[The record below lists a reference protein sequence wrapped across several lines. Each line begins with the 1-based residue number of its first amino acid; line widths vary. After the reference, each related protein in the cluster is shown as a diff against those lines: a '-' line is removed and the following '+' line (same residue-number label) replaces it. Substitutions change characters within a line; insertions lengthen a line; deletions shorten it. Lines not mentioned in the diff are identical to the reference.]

1 MNDSRVAKKLRAQM
15 VKFSGVISSG
25 LPKVAQRFVQ
35 EMLYAIQAG
44 QTVVLSEIG
53 RCLEEPVS
61 LKKVEERL
69 SRQLMRRGLGEMVQR
84 NVLREGAARIK
95 KDTLIIVDPT
105 DIQKKYAKKMPYL
118 GDVYDGSTKEIGP
131 GYMVCQVVATELEG
145 KKIVPLWSS
154 LYSSLAPAFISEND
168 ELLHAI
174 RSIHQA
180 CGGRGIY
187 VIDRGGDRDNL
198 FLPMIDEEMR
208 FLIRLRGDRHLLCGQ
223 EKRSALEL
231 ANECRCPYTEVIA
244 RVKAGKQSVHE
255 ISFGYRKVRLPERD
269 RQLYLLVVKGFGEKP
284 LMALTTEPLRRNRK
298 ILLRMLKSYIR
309 RWSIEET
316 IRFVKQCYG
325 LENVRVLTYQSLQ
338 NLMPLVLAATYFAAT
353 VLDTHL
359 RLQVLASTLVQE
371 AKRIFGI
378 PDFRLYALSDGL
390 RRLFARYP
398 GNLMPATVQT
408 ENQLY
413 FENFVP

>member
-1 MNDSRVAKKLRAQM
+1 MNDSRTANKLRAQM
-15 VKFSGVISSG
+15 AKFSGVVSSG
-25 LPKVAQRFVQ
+25 LPKVARRFVQ
-35 EMLYAIQAG
+35 EMLYGIQAG

-53 RCLEEPVS
+53 RCLEERVS

-69 SRQLMRRGLGEMVQR
+69 SRHLMRKGLGEVVQH
-84 NVLREGAARIK
+84 NVLQQGAARIK
-95 KDTLIIVDPT
+95 KDTLLIVDPT

-154 LYSSLAPAFISEND
+154 LYSSQAPAFTSEND

-180 CGGRGIY
+180 SSGRGVY
-187 VIDRGGDRDNL
+187 VIDRAGDRDNL
-198 FLPMIDEEMR
+198 FLPMIDEEVR
-208 FLIRLRGDRHLLCGQ
+208 FLIRLKGDRHLLCAQ
-223 EKRSALEL
+223 EKKSALEL

-244 RVKAGKQSVHE
+244 RTKAGRQSIHE

-269 RQLYLLVVKGFGEKP
+269 RYLYLLVVKGFGEKP
-284 LMALTTEPLRRNRK
+284 LMVLTTEPLRRKRK
-298 ILLRMLKSYIR
+298 VLLRMLKSYIR

-325 LENVRVLTYQSLQ
+325 LENVRLLTYQSLQ
-338 NLMPLVLAATYFAAT
+338 NLMPLVLAATYFAAAI
-353 VLDTHL
+353 LDTHL
-359 RLQVLASTLVQE
+359 RLQVLASTLFHE

-390 RRLFARYP
+390 RKLFSRYP
-398 GNLMPATVQT
+398 DKLAPVQI
-408 ENQLY
+408 ESHNQLC
-413 FENFVP
+413 FEGFGP